1 MAPKAGEFIPR
12 RDRFYEETWQEE
24 GQGAESGLFQKA
36 SEAHR
41 RLSDPS
47 RCSKSHRGLDSPS
60 EHWLH
65 LGALTLAAAD
75 GGSMDDV
82 AIVLH
87 MMQERGLWR

>member
-1 MAPKAGEFIPR
+1 MKRPGKKKVKGPNRDFSKKLPKPIGGFLTLADVRNHI
-12 RDRFYEETWQEE
+12 
-24 GQGAESGLFQKA
+24 A
-36 SEAHR
+36 
-41 RLSDPS
+41 
-47 RCSKSHRGLDSPS
+47 GLDSPS

-87 MMQERGLWR
+87 MMRERGLWP